1 MRVLVTGAAG
11 QLGSTIVRR
20 LSNREVVA
28 LTRQQ
33 LDITDE
39 AATLRAV
46 DVARPDVIIN
56 CSAFNDVDGAE
67 QQARTALEIN
77 GFGVLALARAA
88 RAVNATFVHYSTDF
102 VFDGEAESPYVETDP
117 PSPAS
122 TYGASKLLG
131 EWFARDAP
139 RVYILRVE
147 SLFGGSPAKSSID
160 KIMDAIGH
168 HKPARVFV
176 DRTVTPSYVE
186 DVAAATEHLVDT
198 SAPFGLYHCV
208 NSGTTTWLGIGEEI
222 ARLVGTDAELVPVR
236 MDEVR
241 LVARRPRY
249 CALSN
254 AKLRDVGIGMPTW
267 RDALARHVAR
277 VLLRAQGS

>member
-33 LDITDE
+33 LDITDDT
-39 AATLRAV
+39 ATLRAV
-46 DVARPDVIIN
+46 EAARPDVIIN

-67 QQARTALEIN
+67 QQARTALEVN
-77 GFGVLALARAA
+77 GFGVLALAHAA
-88 RAVNATFVHYSTDF
+88 RAVNATLVHYSTDF
-102 VFDGEAESPYVETDP
+102 VFDGEAESPYVETDA
-117 PSPAS
+117 PSPTS

-139 RVYILRVE
+139 RAYILRVE
-147 SLFGGSPAKSSID
+147 SLFGGSPATSSID
-160 KIMDAIGH
+160 KIIDAIAH
-168 HKPARVFV
+168 RRPARVFV

-186 DVAAATEHLVDT
+186 DVAAATEHLVG
-198 SAPFGLYHCV
+198 APASGLYHCV

-222 ARLVGTDAELVPVR
+222 ARLVGIDAELVPVR
-236 MDEVR
+236 MAEVR
-241 LVARRPRY
+241 LVARRPKY

-254 AKLRDVGIGMPTW
+254 EKLREAGIEMPTW
-267 RDALARHVAR
+267 QDALARHVGKFG
-277 VLLRAQGS
+277 GSVVR